1 MKRVGR
7 PKAGEGNGSNGTFS
21 RGDGYAD
28 LQLALRPFVVD
39 RLPAVGNRGGDRKSR
54 GRDQTDNVSLNGHG
68 NGEEYLLRRLKKH
81 NSIKAAGNAKRA
93 AAAKTQHA
101 KSKPRLGETLVVDH
115 SEQLPKERKVAVA
128 REARA
133 AEARVSPATMARAE
147 QIGRK
152 RPVSGDGTSKTPDS
166 P

>member
-7 PKAGEGNGSNGTFS
+7 PKAGEGNPANSRVSYGTANAA
-21 RGDGYAD
+21 Y
-28 LQLALRPFVVD
+28 LAARLRPFVVD

-81 NSIKAAGNAKRA
+81 GEIKAAGNAKRA
-93 AAAKTQHA
+93 AAAKVR
-101 KSKPRLGETLVVDH
+101 PRDDAGKLKARPVVDH
-115 SEQLPKERKVAVA
+115 NDPPLAKKHVA

-147 QIGRK
+147 QIGQK
-152 RPVSGDGTSKTPDS
+152 RPVSGDGTSKTPNS